1 MSNKLALFAASFAML
16 ASSHAQS
23 SIEDYFPFSD
33 LSSPSNYGDTGL
45 LEIPNARFM
54 KEASLRFNFSS
65 SYPNEFTTIT
75 ASPFKWLESS
85 YRYTEVKNELYGP
98 SRYSGNQSLKDKG
111 FDLKMKLIGEGY
123 YRPAVALGLR
133 DIAGTGIFSSEYLV
147 ATKSLGNFDV
157 TAGLGWGKLGSDDSI
172 RNPLLSLNES
182 FQIRTGSIKEGGEFK
197 YTDWFSGTAALLG
210 GVEYHLR
217 KYGLKLIAEY
227 DSSSPDKSTINPLE
241 VKSNFNLGLNY
252 HVSNNLQLGL
262 SFERGTNFRMSF
274 SLKGNFLKDTISKPP
289 PKNIIA
295 LSKEQKKK
303 SFENPDIFYR
313 SLNKSLRDEKIFIQ
327 SATLKDTEVS
337 VAIASSRFRNIPRMA
352 GRSAAIISA
361 LASEDVGRMNIHVMN
376 GDLEIAT
383 LKINRN
389 KFDAAKAFKGSP
401 QELLKVS
408 LIDSNSNNPL
418 ISDSEFNPRI
428 DFPEFS
434 WTMSPAL
441 KHQIGGP
448 EGFYLGQIFWKTD
461 TTIKFRRNLSLYTS
475 FGINLYDTFN
485 DFKNPSQSNIP
496 HVRSDIQDYLS
507 EGKNN
512 LQRMK
517 LEYMFSPFKDIYMR
531 ADLGLIEEMFGGF
544 GGEILYRPIDNDYSL
559 GLSIHR
565 VKQRGYKQRFSFKE
579 YETTTGHASLY
590 YDFPMGISSQMSIGR
605 YLAGDK
611 GATIDLS
618 RRFTSGFVLGIFAT
632 KTELSAEEF
641 GEGTFDKGFY
651 FSIPTS
657 LFYSDFRTGNISFGL
672 HPLTKDGGAFLIQH
686 NSLFSIL
693 GDSSKNSIL
702 RDWKDLL
709 N

>member
-85 YRYTEVKNELYGP
+85 YRYTEIKNELYGP
-98 SRYSGNQSLKDKG
+98 SQYSGNQSLKDKG

-157 TAGLGWGKLGSDDSI
+157 TAGLGWGILGSDDSI
-172 RNPLLSLNES
+172 RNPLLSLSES
-182 FQIRTGSIKEGGEFK
+182 FQIRTGSFKEGGEFK
-197 YTDWFSGTAALLG
+197 YTDWFSGTAALFG

-227 DSSSPDKSTINPLE
+227 DSASPDKSTISPVE

-303 SFENPDIFYR
+303 SFEDPDIFYR

-337 VAIASSRFRNIPRMA
+337 VAIASSRFSNIPRMS

-401 QELLKVS
+401 QEVLKVS

-485 DFKNPSQSNIP
+485 DLKNPSQSNIP

-559 GLSIHR
+559 GLSVHR

-590 YDFPMGISSQMSIGR
+590 YDFPMGISSQLSIGR

>member
-85 YRYTEVKNELYGP
+85 YRYTEIKNELYGP
-98 SRYSGNQSLKDKG
+98 SQYSGNQSLKDKG

-157 TAGLGWGKLGSDDSI
+157 TAGLGWGILGSADSI
-172 RNPLLSLNES
+172 RNPLISLSES
-182 FQIRTGSIKEGGEFK
+182 FQIRTGSFKEGGEFK
-197 YTDWFSGTAALLG
+197 YTDWFSGTAALFG

-227 DSSSPDKSTINPLE
+227 DSSSPDKSTISPLE

-337 VAIASSRFRNIPRMA
+337 VAIASSRFSNIPRMS

-401 QELLKVS
+401 QEVLKVS

-485 DFKNPSQSNIP
+485 DLKNPSQSNIP

-559 GLSIHR
+559 GLSVHR

-590 YDFPMGISSQMSIGR
+590 YDFPMGISSQLSIGR

>member
-1 MSNKLALFAASFAML
+1 MSNKLALFAASFAMM

-23 SIEDYFPFSD
+23 SIDDYFPFSD

-85 YRYTEVKNELYGP
+85 YRYTEIKNKLYGP
-98 SRYSGNQSLKDKG
+98 SLYSGNQSLKDKG
-111 FDLKMKLIGEGY
+111 FDLKIKLIGEGY

-182 FQIRTGSIKEGGEFK
+182 FQIRTGSIKEGGEFQ
-197 YTDWFSGTAALLG
+197 YTDWFSGTTALFG

-227 DSSSPDKSTINPLE
+227 DSSRPDMSTISPVE

-252 HVSNNLQLGL
+252 HLSNNLQLGL

-303 SFENPDIFYR
+303 SFKNPDIFYR

-337 VAIASSRFRNIPRMA
+337 VAIASSRFSNIPRMS

-401 QELLKVS
+401 QEVLKVS

-418 ISDSEFNPRI
+418 ISDSDFNPRI

-485 DFKNPSQSNIP
+485 DLKNPSQSNIP

-590 YDFPMGISSQMSIGR
+590 YDFPMGISSQISIGR

-632 KTELSAEEF
+632 KTELSEEEF
-641 GEGTFDKGFY
+641 GEGSFDKGFY

>member
-1 MSNKLALFAASFAML
+1 MCNKLAIFAAFFAVL
-16 ASSHAQS
+16 ASSPAQS

-75 ASPFKWLESS
+75 ASPFKLLEAS
-85 YRYTEVKNELYGP
+85 YRYTEIKNKLYGP
-98 SRYSGNQSLKDKG
+98 SSYSGNQSLKDKG
-111 FDLKMKLIGEGY
+111 FDLKMRLIGEGY

-172 RNPLLSLNES
+172 RNPLLSLSES

-197 YTDWFSGTAALLG
+197 YTDWFSGTTALFG

-227 DSSSPDKSTINPLE
+227 DSSRPDMSTISPVE

-252 HVSNNLQLGL
+252 HLSNNLQLGL

-303 SFENPDIFYR
+303 SFKNPDIFYR

-327 SATLKDTEVS
+327 SATLKDAEVS

-361 LASEDVGRMNIHVMN
+361 LASEDVERMNIHVMN

-383 LKINRN
+383 LNINRN

-401 QELLKVS
+401 QEVLKVS

-418 ISDSEFNPRI
+418 ISDSDFNPRI

-544 GGEILYRPIDNDYSL
+544 GGEILYRPIDNNYSL

-632 KTELSAEEF
+632 KTELSEEEF
-641 GEGTFDKGFY
+641 GEGSFDKGFY

>member
-85 YRYTEVKNELYGP
+85 YRYTEIKNELYGP
-98 SRYSGNQSLKDKG
+98 SQYSGNQSLKDKG

-157 TAGLGWGKLGSDDSI
+157 TAGLGWGKLGSDNSI
-172 RNPLLSLNES
+172 RNPLLSLSES
-182 FQIRTGSIKEGGEFK
+182 FQIRTGSFKEGGEFK
-197 YTDWFSGTAALLG
+197 YTDWFSGTAALFG

-227 DSSSPDKSTINPLE
+227 DSSSPDKSTISPLE

-327 SATLKDTEVS
+327 SATLKDAEVS
-337 VAIASSRFRNIPRMA
+337 VAIASSRFSNIPRMS

-401 QELLKVS
+401 QEVLKVS

-418 ISDSEFNPRI
+418 ISDSDFNPRI

-485 DFKNPSQSNIP
+485 DLKNPSQSNIP

-559 GLSIHR
+559 GLSVHR

-590 YDFPMGISSQMSIGR
+590 YDFPMGISSQISIGR

-672 HPLTKDGGAFLIQH
+672 HPLTKDGGSFLIQH

>member
-85 YRYTEVKNELYGP
+85 YRYTEIKNELYGP
-98 SRYSGNQSLKDKG
+98 SQYSGNQSLKDKG

-123 YRPAVALGLR
+123 YRPAVAIGLR

-157 TAGLGWGKLGSDDSI
+157 TAGLGWGILGSDDSI
-172 RNPLLSLNES
+172 RNPLISLSES
-182 FQIRTGSIKEGGEFK
+182 FQIRTGSFKEGGEFK
-197 YTDWFSGTAALLG
+197 YTDWFSGTAALFG

-227 DSSSPDKSTINPLE
+227 DSSSPDKSTISPLE

-274 SLKGNFLKDTISKPP
+274 SFKGNFLKDTISKPP

-337 VAIASSRFRNIPRMA
+337 VAIASSRFSNIPRMS

-401 QELLKVS
+401 QEVLKVS

-559 GLSIHR
+559 GLSVHR

-590 YDFPMGISSQMSIGR
+590 YDFPMGISSQLSIGR

>member
-75 ASPFKWLESS
+75 ASPFQLLEAS
-85 YRYTEVKNELYGP
+85 YRYTEIKNKLYGP
-98 SRYSGNQSLKDKG
+98 SSYSGNQSLKDKG
-111 FDLKMKLIGEGY
+111 FDLKMRLIGEGY

-172 RNPLLSLNES
+172 RNPLLSLSES

-197 YTDWFSGTAALLG
+197 YTDWFSGTTALFG

-227 DSSSPDKSTINPLE
+227 DSSRPDMSTISPVE

-252 HVSNNLQLGL
+252 HLSNNLQLGL

-303 SFENPDIFYR
+303 SFKNPDIFYR

-401 QELLKVS
+401 QEVLKVS

-418 ISDSEFNPRI
+418 ISDSDFNPRI

-590 YDFPMGISSQMSIGR
+590 YDFPMGISSQLSFGR

-632 KTELSAEEF
+632 KTELSEEEF
-641 GEGTFDKGFY
+641 GEGSFDKGFY

>member
-1 MSNKLALFAASFAML
+1 MSNKLAIFAASFAVL
-16 ASSHAQS
+16 ASSPAQS

-75 ASPFKWLESS
+75 ASPFKWVEAS
-85 YRYTEVKNELYGP
+85 YRYTEIKNELYGP
-98 SRYSGNQSLKDKG
+98 SSYSGNQSLKDKG

-123 YRPAVALGLR
+123 DRPAVALGLR

-172 RNPLLSLNES
+172 RNPLLSLSKS

-197 YTDWFSGTAALLG
+197 YTDWFSGTTALFG

-227 DSSSPDKSTINPLE
+227 DSSSPDMDTISPVE

-274 SLKGNFLKDTISKPP
+274 SLKGNFLEDTISKPP

-295 LSKEQKKK
+295 LSKEQKRK
-303 SFENPDIFYR
+303 SSENPNIFYR

-327 SATLKDTEVS
+327 SSTLKDTEVS
-337 VAIASSRFRNIPRMA
+337 VALASSRFRNIPRMA

-361 LASEDVGRMNIHVMN
+361 LAPEDVDRINIHVMN
-376 GDLEIAT
+376 GDLEITT

-401 QELLKVS
+401 QEVLKVS
-408 LIDSNSNNPL
+408 LIESNSNNPL

-485 DFKNPSQSNIP
+485 DLKNPSQSNIP

-531 ADLGLIEEMFGGF
+531 ADLGLLEEMFGGF
-544 GGEILYRPIDNDYSL
+544 GGEILYRPIDRDYSL
-559 GLSIHR
+559 GLSVHR

-590 YDFPMGISSQMSIGR
+590 YDFPKGISSQFSIGR

-632 KTELSAEEF
+632 KTELSEEEF
-641 GEGTFDKGFY
+641 GEGSFDKGFY

>member
-1 MSNKLALFAASFAML
+1 MCNKLAIFAAFFAVL
-16 ASSHAQS
+16 ASSPAQS

-75 ASPFKWLESS
+75 ASPFKLLEAS
-85 YRYTEVKNELYGP
+85 YRYTEIKNKLYGP
-98 SRYSGNQSLKDKG
+98 SSYSGNQSLKDKG
-111 FDLKMKLIGEGY
+111 FDLKMRLIGEGY

-172 RNPLLSLNES
+172 RNPLLSLSES

-197 YTDWFSGTAALLG
+197 YTDWFSGTTALFG

-227 DSSSPDKSTINPLE
+227 DSSRPDMSTISPVE

-252 HVSNNLQLGL
+252 HLSNNLQLGL

-303 SFENPDIFYR
+303 SFKNPDIFYR

-327 SATLKDTEVS
+327 SATLKDAEVS

-361 LASEDVGRMNIHVMN
+361 LASEDVERMNIHVMN

-383 LKINRN
+383 LNINRN

-401 QELLKVS
+401 QEVLKVS
-408 LIDSNSNNPL
+408 LIDSY
-418 ISDSEFNPRI
+418 IR
-428 DFPEFS
+428 
-434 WTMSPAL
+434 
-441 KHQIGGP
+441 
-448 EGFYLGQIFWKTD
+448 
-461 TTIKFRRNLSLYTS
+461 FRL
-475 FGINLYDTFN
+475 
-485 DFKNPSQSNIP
+485 
-496 HVRSDIQDYLS
+496 
-507 EGKNN
+507 
-512 LQRMK
+512 
-517 LEYMFSPFKDIYMR
+517 
-531 ADLGLIEEMFGGF
+531 
-544 GGEILYRPIDNDYSL
+544 
-559 GLSIHR
+559 
-565 VKQRGYKQRFSFKE
+565 
-579 YETTTGHASLY
+579 
-590 YDFPMGISSQMSIGR
+590 
-605 YLAGDK
+605 
-611 GATIDLS
+611 
-618 RRFTSGFVLGIFAT
+618 
-632 KTELSAEEF
+632 
-641 GEGTFDKGFY
+641 
-651 FSIPTS
+651 
-657 LFYSDFRTGNISFGL
+657 
-672 HPLTKDGGAFLIQH
+672 
-686 NSLFSIL
+686 
-693 GDSSKNSIL
+693 
-702 RDWKDLL
+702 
-709 N
+709 

>member
-85 YRYTEVKNELYGP
+85 YRYTEIKNELYGP
-98 SRYSGNQSLKDKG
+98 SQYSGNQSLKDKG

-157 TAGLGWGKLGSDDSI
+157 TAGLGWGILGSADSI
-172 RNPLLSLNES
+172 RNPLISLSES
-182 FQIRTGSIKEGGEFK
+182 FQIRTGSFKEGGEFK
-197 YTDWFSGTAALLG
+197 YTDWFSGTAALFG

-227 DSSSPDKSTINPLE
+227 DSSSPDKSTISPLE

-337 VAIASSRFRNIPRMA
+337 VAIASSRFSNIPRMS

-401 QELLKVS
+401 QEVLKVS
-408 LIDSNSNNPL
+408 LIESNSNNPL

-485 DFKNPSQSNIP
+485 DLKNPSQSNIP

-512 LQRMK
+512 LQKMK

-559 GLSIHR
+559 GLSVHR

-590 YDFPMGISSQMSIGR
+590 YDFPMGISSQLSIGR

>member
-1 MSNKLALFAASFAML
+1 MCNKLAIFAAFFAVL
-16 ASSHAQS
+16 ASSPAQS

-75 ASPFKWLESS
+75 ASPFKLLEAS
-85 YRYTEVKNELYGP
+85 YRYTEIKNKLYGP
-98 SRYSGNQSLKDKG
+98 SSYSGNQSLKDKG
-111 FDLKMKLIGEGY
+111 FDLKMRLIGEGY

-172 RNPLLSLNES
+172 RNPLLSLSES

-197 YTDWFSGTAALLG
+197 YTDWFSGTAALFG

-227 DSSSPDKSTINPLE
+227 DSSRPDMSTISPVE

-252 HVSNNLQLGL
+252 HLSNNLQLGL

-303 SFENPDIFYR
+303 SFKNPDIFYR

-327 SATLKDTEVS
+327 SATLKDAEVS

-361 LASEDVGRMNIHVMN
+361 LASEDVERMNIHVMN

-401 QELLKVS
+401 QEVLKVS

-418 ISDSEFNPRI
+418 ISDSDFNPRI

-559 GLSIHR
+559 GLSVHR

-590 YDFPMGISSQMSIGR
+590 YDFPMGISSQLSIGR

-632 KTELSAEEF
+632 KTELSEEEF
-641 GEGTFDKGFY
+641 GEGSFDKGFY

>member
-23 SIEDYFPFSD
+23 SIEDYFPISD

-45 LEIPNARFM
+45 LEIPNARFI

-85 YRYTEVKNELYGP
+85 YRYTEVKNKLYGP

-157 TAGLGWGKLGSDDSI
+157 TAGLGWGILGSDDSI
-172 RNPLLSLNES
+172 RNPLLSLSES

-197 YTDWFSGTAALLG
+197 YTDWFSGTAALFG

-227 DSSSPDKSTINPLE
+227 DSSSPDKSTISPLE

-303 SFENPDIFYR
+303 SFKNPDIFYR

-401 QELLKVS
+401 QEVLKVS

-485 DFKNPSQSNIP
+485 DLKNPSQSNIP

-559 GLSIHR
+559 GLSVHR

-590 YDFPMGISSQMSIGR
+590 YDFPMGISSQISIGR

-632 KTELSAEEF
+632 KTELSEEEF
-641 GEGTFDKGFY
+641 GEGSFDKGFY

>member
-85 YRYTEVKNELYGP
+85 YRYTEIKNQNYGP
-98 SRYSGNQSLKDKG
+98 SQYSGNQSLKDKG

-157 TAGLGWGKLGSDDSI
+157 TAGLGWGILGSDDSI
-172 RNPLLSLNES
+172 RNPLLSLSES
-182 FQIRTGSIKEGGEFK
+182 FQIRTSSIKEGGEFK
-197 YTDWFSGTAALLG
+197 YTDWFSGTAALFG

-227 DSSSPDKSTINPLE
+227 DSSSPDKSTISPLE

-337 VAIASSRFRNIPRMA
+337 VAIASSRFSNIPRMS

-401 QELLKVS
+401 QEVLKVS

-485 DFKNPSQSNIP
+485 DLKNPSQSNIP

-559 GLSIHR
+559 GLSVHR

-590 YDFPMGISSQMSIGR
+590 YDFPMGISSQLSIGR

>member
-1 MSNKLALFAASFAML
+1 MCNKLAIFAAFFAVL
-16 ASSHAQS
+16 ASSPAQS

-75 ASPFKWLESS
+75 ASPFKLLEAS
-85 YRYTEVKNELYGP
+85 YRYTEIKNKLYGP
-98 SRYSGNQSLKDKG
+98 SSYSGNQSLKDKG
-111 FDLKMKLIGEGY
+111 FDLKMRLIGEGY

-172 RNPLLSLNES
+172 RNPLLSLSES

-197 YTDWFSGTAALLG
+197 YTDWFSGTAALFG

-227 DSSSPDKSTINPLE
+227 DSSRPDMSTISPVE

-252 HVSNNLQLGL
+252 HLSNNLQLGL

-303 SFENPDIFYR
+303 SFKNPDIFYR

-327 SATLKDTEVS
+327 SATLKDAEVS

-361 LASEDVGRMNIHVMN
+361 LASEDVERMNIHVMN

-401 QELLKVS
+401 QEVLKVS

-418 ISDSEFNPRI
+418 ISDSDFNPRI

-485 DFKNPSQSNIP
+485 DLKNPSQSNIP

-559 GLSIHR
+559 GLSVHR

-590 YDFPMGISSQMSIGR
+590 YDFPMGISSQLSIGR

-632 KTELSAEEF
+632 KTELSEEEF
-641 GEGTFDKGFY
+641 GEGSFDKGFY

>member
-1 MSNKLALFAASFAML
+1 MSNKLALLAASFAML

-85 YRYTEVKNELYGP
+85 YRYTEIKNKLYGP
-98 SRYSGNQSLKDKG
+98 SQYSGNQSLKDKG

-133 DIAGTGIFSSEYLV
+133 DIAGTGVFSSEYFV

-172 RNPLLSLNES
+172 RNPLISLSES

-197 YTDWFSGTAALLG
+197 YTDWFSGTAALFG

-227 DSSSPDKSTINPLE
+227 DSSSPHKSTISPLE

-274 SLKGNFLKDTISKPP
+274 SFKGNFLKDTISKPP

-295 LSKEQKKK
+295 LNKEQKKK

-337 VAIASSRFRNIPRMA
+337 VAIASSRFSNIPRMS

-361 LASEDVGRMNIHVMN
+361 LAPEDVGRMNIHVMN

-401 QELLKVS
+401 QEVLKVS

-544 GGEILYRPIDNDYSL
+544 GGEILYRPIDHDYSL
-559 GLSIHR
+559 GLSVHR

-590 YDFPMGISSQMSIGR
+590 YDFPMGISSQLSFGR

>member
-85 YRYTEVKNELYGP
+85 YRYTEIKNKLYGP
-98 SRYSGNQSLKDKG
+98 SQYSGNQSLKDKG

-157 TAGLGWGKLGSDDSI
+157 TAGLGWGILGSDDSI
-172 RNPLLSLNES
+172 RNPLISLSES

-197 YTDWFSGTAALLG
+197 YTDWFSGTAALFG

-227 DSSSPDKSTINPLE
+227 DSSSPDKSTISPLE

-274 SLKGNFLKDTISKPP
+274 SFKGNFLKDTISKPP

-295 LSKEQKKK
+295 LNKEQKKK

-337 VAIASSRFRNIPRMA
+337 VAIASSRFSNIPRMS

-361 LASEDVGRMNIHVMN
+361 LAPEDVGRMNIHVMN

-401 QELLKVS
+401 QEVLKVS

-559 GLSIHR
+559 GLSVHR

-590 YDFPMGISSQMSIGR
+590 YDFPMGISSQLSIGR

>member
-1 MSNKLALFAASFAML
+1 MCNKLAIFAAFFAVL
-16 ASSHAQS
+16 ASSPAQS

-75 ASPFKWLESS
+75 ASPFKLLEAS
-85 YRYTEVKNELYGP
+85 YRYTEIKNKLYGP
-98 SRYSGNQSLKDKG
+98 SSYSGNQSLKDKG
-111 FDLKMKLIGEGY
+111 FDLKMRLIGEGY

-172 RNPLLSLNES
+172 RNPLLSLSES

-197 YTDWFSGTAALLG
+197 YTDWFSGTTALFG

-227 DSSSPDKSTINPLE
+227 DSSRPDMSTISPVE

-252 HVSNNLQLGL
+252 HLSNNLQLGL

-303 SFENPDIFYR
+303 SFKNPDIFYR

-327 SATLKDTEVS
+327 SATLKDAEVS

-361 LASEDVGRMNIHVMN
+361 LASEDVERMNIHVMN

-383 LKINRN
+383 LNINRN

-401 QELLKVS
+401 QEVLKVS

-418 ISDSEFNPRI
+418 ISDSDFNPRI

-632 KTELSAEEF
+632 KTELSEEEF
-641 GEGTFDKGFY
+641 GEGSFDKGFY

>member
-1 MSNKLALFAASFAML
+1 MSNKLAIFAASFAVL
-16 ASSHAQS
+16 ASSPVQS

-75 ASPFKWLESS
+75 ASPFKWLEAS
-85 YRYTEVKNELYGP
+85 YRYTEIKNELYGP
-98 SRYSGNQSLKDKG
+98 SSYSGNQSLKDKG

-133 DIAGTGIFSSEYLV
+133 DIAGTGIFASEYLV

-157 TAGLGWGKLGSDDSI
+157 TAGLGWGKLGSEDSI
-172 RNPLLSLNES
+172 RNPLLSLSES

-197 YTDWFSGTAALLG
+197 YTDWFSGTTALFG

-227 DSSSPDKSTINPLE
+227 DSSSPDMDTISPVE

-274 SLKGNFLKDTISKPP
+274 SLKGNFLEDTISKPP

-295 LSKEQKKK
+295 LSKEQKRK
-303 SFENPDIFYR
+303 SSENPNIFYR

-337 VAIASSRFRNIPRMA
+337 VALASSRFRNIPRMA

-361 LASEDVGRMNIHVMN
+361 LAPEDVDRINIHVMN
-376 GDLEIAT
+376 GDLEITT

-401 QELLKVS
+401 QEVLKVS
-408 LIDSNSNNPL
+408 LIDSNSSNPL

-485 DFKNPSQSNIP
+485 DLKNPSQSNIP

-531 ADLGLIEEMFGGF
+531 ADLGLLEEMFGGF
-544 GGEILYRPIDNDYSL
+544 GGEILYRPIDRDYSL
-559 GLSIHR
+559 GLSVHR

-590 YDFPMGISSQMSIGR
+590 YDFPMGISSTLSIGR

-618 RRFTSGFVLGIFAT
+618 RRYTSGFVLGIFAT
-632 KTELSAEEF
+632 KTELSEEEF
-641 GEGTFDKGFY
+641 GEGSFDKGFY

>member
-85 YRYTEVKNELYGP
+85 YRYTEIKNELYGP
-98 SRYSGNQSLKDKG
+98 SQYSGNQSLKDKG

-123 YRPAVALGLR
+123 YRPAFALGLR

-157 TAGLGWGKLGSDDSI
+157 TAGLGWGILGSADSI
-172 RNPLLSLNES
+172 RNPLISLSES
-182 FQIRTGSIKEGGEFK
+182 FQIRTGSFKEGGEFK
-197 YTDWFSGTAALLG
+197 YTDWFSGTAALFG

-227 DSSSPDKSTINPLE
+227 DSSSPDKSTISPLE

-303 SFENPDIFYR
+303 SFKNPDIFYR

-401 QELLKVS
+401 QEVLKVS

-418 ISDSEFNPRI
+418 ISDSDFNPRI

-485 DFKNPSQSNIP
+485 DLKNPSQSNIP

-559 GLSIHR
+559 GLSVHR

-590 YDFPMGISSQMSIGR
+590 YDFPMGISSQLSIGR

>member
-1 MSNKLALFAASFAML
+1 MCNKLAIFAAFFAVL
-16 ASSHAQS
+16 ASSPAQS

-85 YRYTEVKNELYGP
+85 YRYTEIKNELYGP
-98 SRYSGNQSLKDKG
+98 SQYSGNQSLKDKG

-157 TAGLGWGKLGSDDSI
+157 TAGLGWGILGSADSI
-172 RNPLLSLNES
+172 RNPLISLSES
-182 FQIRTGSIKEGGEFK
+182 FQIRTGSFKEGGEFK
-197 YTDWFSGTAALLG
+197 YTDWFSGTAALFG

-227 DSSSPDKSTINPLE
+227 DSSSPDKSTISPLE

-327 SATLKDTEVS
+327 SATLKDAEVS
-337 VAIASSRFRNIPRMA
+337 VAIASSRFSNIPRMS

-361 LASEDVGRMNIHVMN
+361 LASEDVDRMNIHVMN

-401 QELLKVS
+401 QEVLKVS

-418 ISDSEFNPRI
+418 ISDSDFNPRI

-485 DFKNPSQSNIP
+485 DLKNPSQSNIP

-559 GLSIHR
+559 GLSVHR

-590 YDFPMGISSQMSIGR
+590 YDFPMGISSQISIGR